1 MSLKIRF
8 RSKRPTWRSLE
19 IIFRNNF
26 LTLHVSLNDLVNEEI
41 LFFFFFFSGSSMF
54 LAANRALI
62 HLLKANPFLLCPS
75 RNQLEGCLENPFAQ
89 WKLIHSRSLV
99 VSAGLVS
106 LLGIIREC
114 SILLVSSKYSCWRAF
129 NLNLVPH
136 LYYFN
141 TPYQV
146 VCLLASGLT

>member
-1 MSLKIRF
+1 MSL
-8 RSKRPTWRSLE
+8 
-19 IIFRNNF
+19 IFRNNF
-26 LTLHVSLNDLVNEEI
+26 LTLHVSLNDLVNFRFSDPVNQFG
-41 LFFFFFFSGSSMF
+41 LFFFFFIFFCFSLDPKVALF
-54 LAANRALI
+54 LCPLAANRALI

-136 LYYFN
+136 LYYF
-141 TPYQV
+141 
-146 VCLLASGLT
+146 